1 MGESEKTPR
10 RSAKKARCAIYT
22 RKSSEEGLEQAF
34 NSLDAQREAC
44 AAFIL
49 SQKHEGWTAAPTLY
63 DDGGFSG
70 GTIERPALKRLIADI
85 ESGQIDVVVVYK
97 VDRLTRALSDFVRLV
112 DVFDRR
118 GVSFVSITQQF
129 NTTTS
134 MGRLTLNV
142 LLSFAQFE
150 REVIGERVRDKIAAS
165 KKKGMWMGGMPP
177 LGYDAQNRKLVVNE
191 DEARTVVDIYR
202 RYLALNAL
210 REELAEVGI
219 RSKRRMRPDGSG
231 YGGQT
236 LSRGALYLI
245 LQNRLYRGK
254 IPYQGQFY
262 PGEHEAIVDEP
273 LWDGVQA
280 ALAANRVERATGAR
294 AARPSLL
301 TGMVFDESGE
311 RLTPT
316 HAVKKGA
323 RYRYYVSNS
332 LITGDVRTRSSGRRI
347 PAGNLEAVVIDR
359 LRAFLADPRAILDA
373 ANNESPNGSGWSQ
386 LIERSRQIA
395 EELGGYA
402 PDKVKAML
410 MALLCRV
417 EIKSECIEITLA
429 RGRLIE
435 LLVGSIDLKTQHQ
448 GLIND
453 VSDILR
459 LTAPAT
465 LKRVGREMRLL
476 VEDPEDQTA
485 ADPSLLKIIAR
496 SHHIQARLTHNPK
509 LTVHDVARAER
520 VSAAY
525 VYSILRLPWLA
536 PDITTAIINGRK
548 PPQLTAKTL
557 MRLTP
562 RLSPDWAEQ
571 RKLLGFR

>member
-1 MGESEKTPR
+1 M
-10 RSAKKARCAIYT
+10 T
-22 RKSSEEGLEQAF
+22 RTSPCE
-34 NSLDAQREAC
+34 
-44 AAFIL
+44 
-49 SQKHEGWTAAPTLY
+49 
-63 DDGGFSG
+63 
-70 GTIERPALKRLIADI
+70 
-85 ESGQIDVVVVYK
+85 
-97 VDRLTRALSDFVRLV
+97 VDRLTRALSDFARIVE
-112 DVFDRR
+112 VFDRC

-177 LGYDAQNRKLVVNE
+177 LGYDVQNRKLVVNE

-202 RYLALNAL
+202 RYLALKSVHAL
-210 REELAEVGI
+210 RGELADAGI

-236 LSRGALYLI
+236 LSRGALYLM
-245 LQNRLYRGK
+245 LQNRIYRGE
-254 IPYQGQFY
+254 IRYQGRCY
-262 PGEHEAIVDEP
+262 PGEHAAIVDEP
-273 LWDGVQA
+273 LWDAVQA
-280 ALAANRVERATGAR
+280 ALAANRVEQATGAR

-301 TGMVFDESGE
+301 TGMVFDEAGE

-316 HAVKKGA
+316 HAVKKA
-323 RYRYYVSNS
+323 TRYRYYVSTS
-332 LITGDVRTRSSGRRI
+332 LVTGAERTHSSGRRI

-395 EELGGYA
+395 EELRGYA

-417 EIKSECIEITLA
+417 KIKSECIEITLS

-459 LTAPAT
+459 LTAPAS
-465 LKRVGREMRLL
+465 LKRVSREMRLL
-476 VEDPEDQTA
+476 VEDPDDQTA

-496 SHHIQARLTHNPK
+496 AHHIQARLTHNPK
-509 LTVHDVARAER
+509 LTVHDVAREEQ

-536 PDITTAIINGRK
+536 PDITTAIVNGRK

>member
-1 MGESEKTPR
+1 
-10 RSAKKARCAIYT
+10 
-22 RKSSEEGLEQAF
+22 
-34 NSLDAQREAC
+34 
-44 AAFIL
+44 
-49 SQKHEGWTAAPTLY
+49 
-63 DDGGFSG
+63 
-70 GTIERPALKRLIADI
+70 
-85 ESGQIDVVVVYK
+85 
-97 VDRLTRALSDFVRLV
+97 
-112 DVFDRR
+112 
-118 GVSFVSITQQF
+118 
-129 NTTTS
+129 
-134 MGRLTLNV
+134 
-142 LLSFAQFE
+142 
-150 REVIGERVRDKIAAS
+150 
-165 KKKGMWMGGMPP
+165 
-177 LGYDAQNRKLVVNE
+177 
-191 DEARTVVDIYR
+191 
-202 RYLALNAL
+202 
-210 REELAEVGI
+210 
-219 RSKRRMRPDGSG
+219 
-231 YGGQT
+231 
-236 LSRGALYLI
+236 
-245 LQNRLYRGK
+245 
-254 IPYQGQFY
+254 
-262 PGEHEAIVDEP
+262 
-273 LWDGVQA
+273 
-280 ALAANRVERATGAR
+280 
-294 AARPSLL
+294 
-301 TGMVFDESGE
+301 MVFDESGE

-332 LITGDVRTRSSGRRI
+332 LITGDERTRSSGRRI

-417 EIKSECIEITLA
+417 EIKSECIEITLS

-453 VSDILR
+453 VNDILR
-459 LTAPAT
+459 LTAPAS

-476 VEDPEDQTA
+476 VEDPDDQTA

-496 SHHIQARLTHNPK
+496 AHHIQARLIHNPK
-509 LTVHDVARAER
+509 LTVHDVAREER

-525 VYSILRLPWLA
+525 IYSILRLPWLA